1 MCGNNS
7 IHFMVLRRR
16 IDHIRLSYHLK
27 AVEWTH
33 KWENFQDKSY
43 LM

>member
-27 AVEWTH
+27 AT
-33 KWENFQDKSY
+33 K
-43 LM
+43 

>member
-1 MCGNNS
+1 MCGNNN

-27 AVEWTH
+27 TEAMNT
-33 KWENFQDKSY
+33 
-43 LM
+43 